1 MRNRRSTGDSGAA
14 RLTFD
19 RVTVQTVRKDFYY
32 GLNFL
37 NVWNGL
43 NHIAV
48 NPMEYTTLG
57 KTGLKVSVA
66 GLGCGGPSRLG
77 LRDSSQS
84 QNRAIALVRQAID
97 LGVNFLDT
105 AQTYGTE
112 PVVGKA
118 ITGIPR
124 DRLIISTK
132 KTLPSPGHSNPEVE
146 VKKGLEQSLKLL
158 GTDYI
163 DIYHLHGV
171 EPQDYDF
178 ARERLM
184 PAMVQLREQGKI
196 RFIGVTEGFVP
207 DPSHQMLQQSPKED
221 LWDVVMIGFNLLNP
235 SARRT
240 LFPLTMEKRVGVLN
254 MFAVRR
260 ALSQA
265 DGLRGVVADLLEKG
279 AIPRGSTNS
288 EDLPDFIWC
297 QSGAATLPEAAYRF
311 CRHEPG
317 VDVVLT
323 GTGNPEH
330 LKSNVESILKP
341 PLPKNVLQRLE
352 ELFGDV
358 DYLTGN

>member
-1 MRNRRSTGDSGAA
+1 
-14 RLTFD
+14 LTFD

-84 QNRAIALVRQAID
+84 ENSAIALVRQAID
-97 LGVNFLDT
+97 LGVNLLDT

-118 ITGIPR
+118 IAGIPR
-124 DRLIISTK
+124 DRLVISTK
-132 KTLPSPGHSNPEVE
+132 KTLPSPGHSNPEAE

-207 DPSHQMLQQSPKED
+207 DPSHQMLQQSLKED

-279 AIPRGSTNS
+279 AIPRGSTNG
-288 EDLPDFIWC
+288 EDLPDFIWR